1 MPYITRI
8 VDLQT
13 RRARPVEEFE
23 RPIKGDADEAREV
36 QGQRYLV
43 LYLLLT
49 ASILLAWLTSQALQ
63 GGAQ

>member
-8 VDLQT
+8 VDLNT

-23 RPIKGDADEAREV
+23 RPIKGDAEEPREV
-36 QGQRYLV
+36 QGQRYLI
-43 LYLLLT
+43 LYLFLASAFLL
-49 ASILLAWLTSQALQ
+49 WLTSQAIQ